1 LNKPRLL
8 IILNRLATGGPALN
22 TLCMA
27 AALSNAFDVLVVAG
41 EPNADEQPAD
51 YLLDQYKG
59 FRFFKIATLR
69 RSVLPAV
76 DWRAYR
82 QLKKI
87 IHEFKPAIVHT
98 HGTKPG
104 VLGRLAAHRCK
115 VPVVVHT
122 FHGHVFHSYFS
133 SFVSACIVQI
143 ERWLARYST
152 ALIAISEVLQQ
163 ELVHTYRIATA
174 DKVKLVRLGID
185 TALFHD
191 QSGHKRRQFRTAF
204 QLQDHTKAIGIAGR
218 LVPIKQHRLFID
230 TAIALLQQQAY
241 LPELQFFIIGDGA
254 EKQPLQHY
262 IEQKG
267 YSWQAAAEATS
278 LTAPFVFTSWR
289 TDMDVV
295 FAGLDIVLLTSLNEG
310 TPVSIMEAMAA
321 GKPVISTN
329 VGGIAELV
337 VADETGFF
345 GSTAEALS
353 TKVRLL
359 LEQPALADRMG
370 QKAAKT
376 AEDRFSHTT
385 EFVELS
391 GLYNSLLSAQKL
403 L

>member
-1 LNKPRLL
+1 
-8 IILNRLATGGPALN
+8 
-22 TLCMA
+22 MA
-27 AALSNAFDVLVVAG
+27 AALSESFEVLVVAG

-59 FRFFKIATLR
+59 FRFQKLTALR

-87 IHEFKPAIVHT
+87 IKEFRPAIVHT

-104 VLGRLAAHRCK
+104 VLGRLAAHYSK
-115 VPVVVHT
+115 VPVIVHT

-133 SFVSACIVQI
+133 RFISNCIVRI
-143 ERWLARYST
+143 ERWLAGYST
-152 ALIAISEVLQQ
+152 AVIAISEVLQQ
-163 ELVHTYRIATA
+163 ELVNTYRIASA

-185 TALFHD
+185 TVAFKDAEQKKRTHLRNEFHLSAD
-191 QSGHKRRQFRTAF
+191 
-204 QLQDHTKAIGIAGR
+204 TKAIGIAGR

-230 TAIALLQQQAY
+230 AAVALLQLQST
-241 LPELQFFIIGDGA
+241 LPKLQFFLIGDGA
-254 EKQPLQHY
+254 ERRALQQY

-267 YSWQAAAEATS
+267 YSWQMAPVAGPSA
-278 LTAPFVFTSWR
+278 APFIFTSWR

-321 GKPVISTN
+321 GKPVVSTN

-337 VADETGFF
+337 RHNETGFL
-345 GSTAEALS
+345 GSTAEELADY
-353 TKVRLL
+353 VRLL
-359 LEQPALADRMG
+359 LERPTLAEQMG
-370 QKAAKT
+370 QAAAVT
-376 AEDRFSHTT
+376 AEVRFSQSS

-391 GLYNSLLSAQKL
+391 ALYGGLLLLQKSY
-403 L
+403 